1 VNPGGR
7 APLRAWFT
15 PALLG
20 LHAFWAVALVVCL
33 LGGFWQL
40 GVYESRQGDA
50 VDDARHHGDAVAID
64 DVWALGR
71 PFTTDL
77 QNQSVTVTGR
87 FADDQFWVDGP
98 MTGGRAW
105 LVAPFE
111 VEGSGGALLVVR
123 GSTARPGT
131 LPPVPGGDQ
140 ALTVLLQPSVGGG
153 STLDAD
159 RTTTGLTVASLLN
172 ELPQRLWS
180 GYGVVTDGA
189 PAPAGFTLVSP
200 PDPDVSWTVGLKN
213 LAYAC
218 QWWVF
223 AAFAVFMWWRMTQD
237 SLAGPAGSLAT

>member
-1 VNPGGR
+1 VSPGGR

-50 VDDARHHGDAVAID
+50 LDEARRSGEAVAIG
-64 DVWALGR
+64 DVWELGQ

-77 QNQSVTVTGR
+77 QNQSVRVTGR

-111 VEGSGGALLVVR
+111 VEGSDGALLVVR
-123 GSTARPGT
+123 GSAARPGAFPT
-131 LPPVPGGDQ
+131 VPSGDQ
-140 ALTVLLQPSVGGG
+140 TVTVVLQPSVGGG

-159 RTTTGLTVASLLN
+159 RSTTGLTVASLLN
-172 ELPQRLWS
+172 QLPQRLWS
-180 GYGVVTDGA
+180 GYGVVTDGS
-189 PAPAGFTLVSP
+189 PAPDGLTLVPP

-213 LAYAC
+213 LAYAL

-223 AAFAVFMWWRMTQD
+223 AAFAVFMWWRMTSEQV
-237 SLAGPAGSLAT
+237 GSLKS